1 MKRNEACRLLT
12 SLATNE
18 FIDKAI
24 GKEILKARDIVVC
37 EPNKILDVMATDE
50 ERRKYLRILEIY
62 INKITGTL
70 LLDKDV
76 EKKLIEISA
85 CIHQGDEFY
94 QFEEQ
99 CNGYLPFR
107 CNNCP
112 LYKGMSEDVKTTVE
126 RI

>member
-1 MKRNEACRLLT
+1 MKRNDACRVLT
-12 SLATNE
+12 NLATNE

-24 GKEILKARDIVVC
+24 GKEILKARDIVIC
-37 EPNKILDVMATDE
+37 EPNHILDVMATEE
-50 ERRKYLRILEIY
+50 ERRKYSRILEIY
-62 INKITGTL
+62 INKITNTL

-76 EKKLIEISA
+76 EKQLIEIGA

-94 QFEEQ
+94 QFEEI

-107 CNNCP
+107 CEKCP
-112 LYKGMSEDVKTTVE
+112 LYKGMCADVKTTVE